1 MTKTHGQDGHSNS
14 AQERAERPA
23 VTFDVSLY
31 AHFLDEMGLTDEQ
44 KAAMLETLLG
54 ILIGFVDLG
63 FGIHPLQTAHGQQ
76 DCGLNGQE
84 SPDSAQEVRDAV
96 YSKKDRSPT
105 IIEGDAI
112 VLNAAGKVES

>member
-14 AQERAERPA
+14 AQERTERPA

-63 FGIHPLQTAHGQQ
+63 FGIHPVQQ
-76 DCGLNGQE
+76 ECGRNGQE
-84 SPDSAQEVRDAV
+84 SPDSAQGVRDAV